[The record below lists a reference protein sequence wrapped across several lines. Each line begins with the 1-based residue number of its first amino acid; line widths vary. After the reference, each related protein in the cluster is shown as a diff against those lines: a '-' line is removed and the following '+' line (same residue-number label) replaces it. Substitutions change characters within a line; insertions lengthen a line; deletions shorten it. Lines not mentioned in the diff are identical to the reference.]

1 MCLSLVLYH
10 SVSKADSYHTPTVDI
25 VLIRLGIQNI
35 LTNFIYW
42 KANVRAHEVLAIV
55 TLRLIV
61 SVYVMA
67 CGMTIASITFQRIF
81 TIIWK
86 YVLLY
91 KDKMKN
97 FWRAPSKCDSS
108 SLYWYS
114 SFRDDFPL
122 YIGQI
127 EIRIAHCGHVFP
139 V

>member
-10 SVSKADSYHTPTVDI
+10 CVTKADSYHTPTVDI

-35 LTNFIYW
+35 LANFIYW

-55 TLRLIV
+55 TQDWL
-61 SVYVMA
+61 
-67 CGMTIASITFQRIF
+67 FQYMSWLWHDNCLHYFSENIYN
-81 TIIWK
+81 IWK